1 MFNVGSVCKGFTA
14 LAIACLVADG
24 KVNWHDQIDHFL
36 NGLPATRNGEFT
48 IRDLLS
54 HRTGLCRSDAL
65 FIGSDNRLLLTKNQ
79 GTDIFACLD
88 ASRPPRQDF
97 IYNNSGYH
105 AVGCVIEKVSSMEY
119 GDFLAQRIFK
129 PLNMNRTFTKL
140 PPLSDKNVSQAYVPC
155 SNLQLRP
162 VPSPR
167 ISTDTL
173 AFAAGSIRSSMTDL
187 LTFYGALLRI
197 PPHLY
202 PRASSTISIP
212 FSQSYGMGWA
222 RTQLPNQISELSGN
236 SGLLDTYPTIGDAT
250 QAPLVLHHGGNN
262 LGCSSAVYMMPELQ
276 CGIVV
281 LGNALGHCDATDWA
295 AQVLTEAYLC
305 GGIRTPF
312 SHYAEIAATQG
323 RSAMDR
329 VQEMLDK
336 ERIPSDPPDDLEQY
350 TGIFGTKQAIFA

>member
-1 MFNVGSVCKGFTA
+1 MFN
-14 LAIACLVADG
+14 
-24 KVNWHDQIDHFL
+24 
-36 NGLPATRNGEFT
+36 
-48 IRDLLS
+48 
-54 HRTGLCRSDAL
+54 
-65 FIGSDNRLLLTKNQ
+65 IGH
-79 GTDIFACLD
+79 DIFACLD

-155 SNLQLRP
+155 SNLQLRQ

-197 PPHLY
+197 STSLVPQGVFDDFDTLFPSMH
-202 PRASSTISIP
+202 TISEATIP
-212 FSQSYGMGWA
+212 LHVPTSLREQSYGMGWA
-222 RTQLPNQISELSGN
+222 RTQLPNQVSELSGN

-281 LGNALGHCDATDWA
+281 LGSALGHCDATDWA
-295 AQVLTEAYLC
+295 AQVLTEAYLR

-312 SHYAEIAATQG
+312 SHYAEVAATQG